1 MAPPSPAAGRPLFN
15 GDALLTRPTSSS
27 RTSCTSSPDPLGTVA
42 GLYETAIDAA
52 GDARPERQARSGP
65 RSSRRRPRCDAPRDQ
80 IRLLFDRDTHAAS
93 FRPPAVDRTDSF
105 FAVTVPSSE
114 DPARLYL
121 GVAAQGRGPKLV
133 FLRAL
138 TTLVAAA
145 QAEYEAA
152 EPAGAKPNPA
162 DPYMTA
168 LCYFN
173 ALRELGGARRIVED
187 EVRDRAARYGSERR
201 ARRAADRAPSTTA
214 GSGSRWSSHRA
225 SRPTRSRKPS
235 SAWRPSSPAAADPVD
250 VALATNMISVGLDI
264 TRLGLMLVQGQ
275 PKTAA
280 EYIQATSRVG
290 RDHNRPGLVVTV
302 LNLHKPRDR
311 THYES
316 FRQFH
321 RTFYRAV
328 EATSVTPW
336 AARALDRALGRHRR
350 GRRPPSRAALTPENA
365 VRTLRDHDLLRA
377 QVIDGIVARAKGRV
391 VGGDDQLRDA
401 VTTLL
406 EAWMTTA
413 DEQTANG
420 VPFAYSRRG
429 ASSHLLQNPLDPA
442 LENLTVDHRRFV
454 AGRSMR
460 DVEPNVVL
468 KVRDPW
474 GGEIRNAGDLE

>member
-1 MAPPSPAAGRPLFN
+1 VRV
-15 GDALLTRPTSSS
+15 R
-27 RTSCTSSPDPLGTVA
+27 
-42 GLYETAIDAA
+42 
-52 GDARPERQARSGP
+52 
-65 RSSRRRPRCDAPRDQ
+65 
-80 IRLLFDRDTHAAS
+80 AAS
-93 FRPPAVDRTDSF
+93 
-105 FAVTVPSSE
+105 
-114 DPARLYL
+114 
-121 GVAAQGRGPKLV
+121 
-133 FLRAL
+133 
-138 TTLVAAA
+138 
-145 QAEYEAA
+145 
-152 EPAGAKPNPA
+152 
-162 DPYMTA
+162 
-168 LCYFN
+168 
-173 ALRELGGARRIVED
+173 
-187 EVRDRAARYGSERR
+187 YGSERVR
-201 ARRAADRAPSTTA
+201 VSPD
-214 GSGSRWSSHRA
+214 
-225 SRPTRSRKPS
+225 SRPFKDRRIREPLELTSRVSTDKV
-235 SAWRPSSPAAADPVD
+235 AEAKQRLEADFSGGADSVD

-264 TRLGLMLVQGQ
+264 TRLGLMLVLGQ

-290 RDHNRPGLVVTV
+290 RDHKRAGLVVTV

-321 RTFYRAV
+321 CTFYRAV

-336 AARALDRALGRHRR
+336 AARALDRALAAIVVAVARHLE
-350 GRRPPSRAALTPENA
+350 PKLTPENA
-365 VRTLRDHDLLRA
+365 VRALRDHDLLRT

-429 ASSHLLQNPLDPA
+429 ASNHLLHNPLDPA
-442 LENLTVDHRRFV
+442 LENLTEEHRRFV